1 MPNLANEEIRVMQNT
16 VAHLNMA
23 IPLETNQAKK
33 LRMKETVKE
42 LESLI
47 RQRLDECGEF
57 HDIRVEEDIY

>member
-57 HDIRVEEDIY
+57 NDIRVEEDIY